1 MGRLWRR
8 WRAFWAVS
16 GAGGDARGAFDALDA
31 RYREPHRSYHG
42 WGHIL
47 ACLEELDS
55 VRALCANPVAVELG
69 LWYHDAVYDPRAR
82 DNERRSAA
90 LAREAGIGMG
100 LAEGTVSEAEALI
113 LATAHTG
120 RAAGERH
127 AAPDERIIL
136 DIDLAILG
144 SAPRRFAAYG
154 RAIRAEYS
162 FLADSEYAEG
172 RTAVL
177 QSLLARPRIYLTD
190 AFGKRLESLARENI
204 RAGLGRLAGQSM

>member
-8 WRAFWAVS
+8 WRVFWAGS
-16 GAGGDARGAFDALDA
+16 GAVGDARGVFDALDA

-42 WGHIL
+42 WSHIL

-69 LWYHDAVYDPRAR
+69 LWYHDAVYDPRSR
-82 DNERRSAA
+82 DNETRSAA
-90 LAREAGIGMG
+90 LAGEAAIGMG

-120 RAAGERH
+120 RAAGEGH
-127 AAPDERIIL
+127 AAADERIIL

-144 SAPRRFAAYG
+144 SAPRRFAAYE

-162 FLADSEYAEG
+162 FLADREYAEG

-177 QSLLARPRIYLTD
+177 QTFLARPRIYLTD
-190 AFGKRLESLARENI
+190 AFGNRLELQARENI
-204 RAGLGRLAGQSM
+204 RASLSRLVGQSM